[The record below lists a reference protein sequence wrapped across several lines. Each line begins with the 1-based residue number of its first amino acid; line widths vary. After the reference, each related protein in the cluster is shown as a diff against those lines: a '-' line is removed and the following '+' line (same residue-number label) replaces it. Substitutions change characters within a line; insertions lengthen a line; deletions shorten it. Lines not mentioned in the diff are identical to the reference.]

1 MSVSQIAT
9 SFWCRIGY
17 RNLEALFMDPKITRR
32 DLGLVAAGVLSIGSA
47 GFVEIAAAAAS
58 DGDWLDTIKAQH
70 EELDR
75 LLAAVKSAGSH
86 PEQVAA
92 FKKFSIYLAAHS
104 LAEEVTVYPALAIT
118 GSEAASKQLYGEQDD
133 AKVLV
138 ARIDD
143 ALSMNHAAEVPAMLD
158 KLGNALHAHVA
169 EEENQDFPTLK
180 AKESS
185 TMNAKLTSEFKMAFH
200 RAAS

>member
-1 MSVSQIAT
+1 
-9 SFWCRIGY
+9 
-17 RNLEALFMDPKITRR
+17 MDEKLTRR
-32 DLGLVAAGVLSIGSA
+32 DLGLVAAGVISMGSA
-47 GFVEIAAAAAS
+47 GFAQNAFALESV
-58 DGDWLDTIKAQH
+58 GDWLATIKAQH
-70 EELDR
+70 QELDR
-75 LLAAVKSAGSH
+75 LLAAVKSSGSH

-104 LAEEVTVYPALAIT
+104 MAEEVSVYPALAIT

-138 ARIDD
+138 ARIND
-143 ALSMNHAAEVPAMLD
+143 ALSMNHDAEVSAMLD

-169 EEENQDFPTLK
+169 EEENQDFPALK
-180 AKESS
+180 AKESA
-185 TMNAKLTSEFKMAFH
+185 TMNAKLTSEFKMAFQ